1 MKNVWLKLSVKEMMV
16 RRVSFHQM
24 PTKASDPERA
34 QESLARVLVSAF
46 DL

>member
-1 MKNVWLKLSVKEMMV
+1 MV

-34 QESLARVLVSAF
+34 QKESLARVLVSAF
-46 DL
+46 DLQYPV